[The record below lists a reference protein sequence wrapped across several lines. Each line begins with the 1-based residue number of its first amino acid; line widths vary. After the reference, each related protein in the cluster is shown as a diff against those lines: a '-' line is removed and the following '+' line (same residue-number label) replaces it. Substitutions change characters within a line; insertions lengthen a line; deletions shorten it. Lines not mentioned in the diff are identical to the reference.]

1 MTFISLFILSLS
13 LSLSLCLTD
22 MPQSSSSKV
31 VEKAK
36 VTFEYDADN
45 ADELTI
51 RVGEI
56 VEIVNKN
63 TDNDGWWEVRWTGAV
78 EYVHRTEVV

>member
-63 TDNDGWWEVRWTGAV
+63 TDNDGWWEVSWTGAV